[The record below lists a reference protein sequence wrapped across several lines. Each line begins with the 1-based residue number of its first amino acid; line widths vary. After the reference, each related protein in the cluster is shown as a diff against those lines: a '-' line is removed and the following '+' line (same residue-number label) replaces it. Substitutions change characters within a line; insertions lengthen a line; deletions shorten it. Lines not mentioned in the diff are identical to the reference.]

1 MINILIV
8 DDHLIVREG
17 IKRII
22 NDTQDMKI
30 VSEASNGHE
39 ALNLIRN
46 NKYDLILLDIS
57 MPGYNGLQTLKLI
70 RKHNNTLPVLMLSM
84 HSEEQYAMRSI
95 KAGAS
100 GYITKETAADQ
111 LVTAIRK
118 INDGRKYFSK
128 EVAELLV
135 ADLYH
140 KDDKEPHENLSDRE
154 FEILKMIATGKTTKS
169 IAIELSISPKTV
181 STYRTRILD
190 KLSMRNNSDLIH
202 YKNALIVYVVHAGYR
217 YFQL

>member
-22 NDTQDMKI
+22 NDIPDMNI
-30 VSEASNGHE
+30 VAEASSGQE
-39 ALNLIRN
+39 AIDFILENSYN
-46 NKYDLILLDIS
+46 LILLDIS
-57 MPGYNGLQTLKLI
+57 MPGQNGLQTLKLI
-70 RKHNNTLPVLMLSM
+70 KKHNKSIPVLMLSM

-100 GYITKETAADQ
+100 GYITKETAPNQ

-118 INDGRKYFSK
+118 INDGRKFISK

-135 ADLYH
+135 TELYH
-140 KDDKEPHENLSDRE
+140 DEDKDPHENLSDRE
-154 FEILKMIATGKTTKS
+154 FEILKMIALGKTIKT
-169 IAIELSISPKTV
+169 IAKELSISPKTV
-181 STYRTRILD
+181 STYRSRILD
-190 KLSMRNNSDLIH
+190 KLNVRNNADLIH
-202 YKNALIVYVVHAGYR
+202 YVIDYKLSD
-217 YFQL
+217 

>member
-22 NDTQDMKI
+22 NDTPDIKT
-30 VSEASNGHE
+30 VAEASSGKE
-39 ALNLIRN
+39 AMDLIYK

-57 MPGYNGLQTLKLI
+57 MPTQNGLKTLKLI
-70 RKHNNTLPVLMLSM
+70 KKYDKTIAVLMLSM
-84 HSEEQYAMRSI
+84 HSEEQYAMRSM

-100 GYITKETAADQ
+100 GYLTKDTASSQ

-118 INDGRKYFSK
+118 INTGRKFISK
-128 EVAELLV
+128 EVAELL
-135 ADLYH
+135 ATNLYH
-140 KDDKEPHENLSDRE
+140 EEEKELHEHLSDRE
-154 FEILKMIATGKTTKS
+154 FEILKMIATGMTTKS
-169 IAIELSISPKTV
+169 IAMELSISPKTV

-190 KLSMRNNSDLIH
+190 KLNMRNNADIIH
-202 YKNALIVYVVHAGYR
+202 YVIDYNLND
-217 YFQL
+217 

>member
-22 NDTQDMKI
+22 DDTQDIKTI
-30 VSEASNGHE
+30 AEASSGKE
-39 ALNLIRN
+39 AMDLIYK

-57 MPGYNGLQTLKLI
+57 MPKQNGLQTLKLI
-70 RKHNNTLPVLMLSM
+70 KKHDKTIPVLMLSM

-100 GYITKETAADQ
+100 GYITKDTASSQ

-118 INDGRKYFSK
+118 IHNGRKFISK
-128 EVAELLV
+128 EVAELIMT
-135 ADLYH
+135 DLYH
-140 KDDKEPHENLSDRE
+140 NDEKDPHEHLSDRE
-154 FEILKMIATGKTTKS
+154 FEILKMIASGRTVKS
-169 IAIELSISPKTV
+169 IAEELSISPKTV
-181 STYRTRILD
+181 STYRSRILD
-190 KLSMRNNSDLIH
+190 KLNMKNNSDLIH
-202 YKNALIVYVVHAGYR
+202 YVIDYKLR
-217 YFQL
+217 D